1 MHARLSARLSVLAAG
16 TLAVLLAVACNAGG
30 SKSANK
36 SASENAPAPAASA
49 AHAAISAPAA
59 SAVAGARQPAAAAT
73 SAAASI
79 ASAPAAQSASGS
91 IPDSSGGAAADLD
104 RKIIRNAD
112 VGLVVKDVEG
122 AFSSISSIA
131 TGLGGYIAGS
141 NLGQSGEMLR
151 GTVTL
156 RVPASSFDQAM
167 SQIKQLG
174 VKVQRENISSQDV
187 TEEYADLDARVTN
200 LQATADQL
208 RALLETIR
216 EKTNNPND
224 ILTVYRELTEINGQI
239 EQAKGRQQYLSK
251 LSELAT
257 LSVELIPQA
266 APAPPPHPVAHRAWS
281 AVATLRD
288 AVDALAGLGKGVA
301 TGLIWTGVIGLPVAV
316 VLGLVSLMGLVARRR
331 FVAARRTP

>member
-1 MHARLSARLSVLAAG
+1 MHGRLSAKRSVLAAA
-16 TLAVLLAVACNAGG
+16 TLVALLAVACSSSG
-30 SKSANK
+30 SRTANR
-36 SASENAPAPAASA
+36 SASENAPAPAAT
-49 AHAAISAPAA
+49 AA
-59 SAVAGARQPAAAAT
+59 SAARAAGPAAAAT
-73 SAAASI
+73 SAAA
-79 ASAPAAQSASGS
+79 AARPAAPAPAASAGSSSAANSS

-112 VGLVVKDVEG
+112 VGLVVKDVEA

-131 TGLGGYIAGS
+131 TGLGGYVAGS
-141 NLGQSGEMLR
+141 SLGQAGDTLR

-167 SQIKQLG
+167 TQIKQLG

-187 TEEYADLDARVTN
+187 TEEYADLDARVRN

-224 ILTVYRELTEINGQI
+224 ILTVYRELTDINGQI

-257 LSVELIPQA
+257 LSVELIPQE
-266 APAPPPHPVAHRAWS
+266 APAIPRPVAHKGWS
-281 AVATLRD
+281 AVETLRD
-288 AVDALAGLGKGVA
+288 AVSALAGLGKGVA
-301 TGLIWTGVIGLPVAV
+301 TGLIWIGVIGLPGAAIA
-316 VLGLVSLMGLVARRR
+316 GLLYLVTLLARRR
-331 FVAARRTP
+331 WAAARHTP

>member
-1 MHARLSARLSVLAAG
+1 MRECPSTRLSVVAVG
-16 TLAVLLAVACNAGG
+16 TFAVLLAAACSGAQ
-30 SKSANK
+30 SKGPARTVSSVPSGTAAA
-36 SASENAPAPAASA
+36 ASRGAASVPAATSA
-49 AHAAISAPAA
+49 AAAARPAAQAPAA
-59 SAVAGARQPAAAAT
+59 SAVAGSS
-73 SAAASI
+73 SAAG
-79 ASAPAAQSASGS
+79 GS
-91 IPDSSGGAAADLD
+91 IPDTAGGAAADLD

-112 VGLVVKDVEG
+112 VGLVVKDVEA
-122 AFSSISSIA
+122 AFSSIASIA
-131 TGLGGYIAGS
+131 TGLGGYVSGS
-141 NLGQSGEMLR
+141 NLGQAGDTLR

-156 RVPASSFDQAM
+156 RVPASTFDQAM
-167 SQIKQLG
+167 AQIKQLG
-174 VKVQRENISSQDV
+174 VKVERENISSQDV

-266 APAPPPHPVAHRAWS
+266 APVTQPPVAHHAWS
-281 AVATLRD
+281 PAETFRD
-288 AVDALAGLGKGVA
+288 AVTVLGGLGRGTA
-301 TGLIWTGVIGLPVAV
+301 SALIWIGVIGLPCAV
-316 VLGLVSLMGLVARRR
+316 VAELLYLAALLARRR
-331 FVAARRTP
+331 WAAARHTP

>member
-1 MHARLSARLSVLAAG
+1 MRGRRWVTVSAAVAATSVLLVVACGGAKRTEPAKTLAPAPSGTVAASAAG
-16 TLAVLLAVACNAGG
+16 AAAPAAAATGVAA
-30 SKSANK
+30 ARP
-36 SASENAPAPAASA
+36 AAPAASA
-49 AHAAISAPAA
+49 AAGSSSA
-59 SAVAGARQPAAAAT
+59 
-73 SAAASI
+73 
-79 ASAPAAQSASGS
+79 ASGS
-91 IPDSSGGAAADLD
+91 IPDTAGGAAADLD

-112 VGLVVKDVEG
+112 VGLVVKDVEA

-131 TGLGGYIAGS
+131 TGLGGYVAGS
-141 NLGQSGEMLR
+141 NLAQAGDTLR

-167 SQIKQLG
+167 AQIKQLG

-187 TEEYADLDARVTN
+187 TEEYADLDARVRN

-224 ILTVYRELTEINGQI
+224 ILTVYRELTDINGQI

-257 LSVELIPQA
+257 LSVELIPQE
-266 APAPPPHPVAHRAWS
+266 APAIPRPVVHKGWS
-281 AVATLRD
+281 VVETVRD
-288 AVDALAGLGKGVA
+288 AVAVLGGLGRGAA
-301 TGLIWTGVIGLPVAV
+301 TALIWTAVIGLPCAAIAGLLYLVA
-316 VLGLVSLMGLVARRR
+316 LLARRR
-331 FVAARRTP
+331 WAAARQAP

>member
-1 MHARLSARLSVLAAG
+1 MRGRHWVIASAATAA
-16 TLAVLLAVACNAGG
+16 LCLLPAVACGG
-30 SKSANK
+30 AKRSEPARPPAASATAAASTSRGAAAVPAAT
-36 SASENAPAPAASA
+36 SAAAAALPAAQAPAASA
-49 AHAAISAPAA
+49 A
-59 SAVAGARQPAAAAT
+59 AG
-73 SAAASI
+73 SS
-79 ASAPAAQSASGS
+79 SSASGS
-91 IPDSSGGAAADLD
+91 IPDTAGGAAADFD

-112 VGLVVKDVEG
+112 VGLVVKDVEA
-122 AFSSISSIA
+122 AFSSIASIA
-131 TGLGGYIAGS
+131 TGLGGYVSGS
-141 NLGQSGEMLR
+141 TLGQAGDTLR

-167 SQIKQLG
+167 AQIKQLG
-174 VKVQRENISSQDV
+174 VKVERENISSQDV

-266 APAPPPHPVAHRAWS
+266 APAPPPPAPVARRAWS
-281 AVATLRD
+281 ALETFRD
-288 AVDALAGLGKGVA
+288 AVAVLGGLGRGTA
-301 TGLIWTGVIGLPVAV
+301 SALIWTAVIGLPCAV
-316 VLGLVSLMGLVARRR
+316 VAGLLYLAALLARRR
-331 FVAARRTP
+331 WAAARHTP